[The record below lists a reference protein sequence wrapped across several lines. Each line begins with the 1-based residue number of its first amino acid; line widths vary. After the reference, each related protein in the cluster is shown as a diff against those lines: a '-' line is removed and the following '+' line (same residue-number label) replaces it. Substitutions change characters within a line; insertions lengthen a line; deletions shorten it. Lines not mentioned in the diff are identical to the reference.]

1 MPYNALMV
9 GILAGARQG
18 HILQQFDRVSD
29 GIDVVDVLQ
38 RIRDDLHPGQL
49 AFVDDQDT
57 SILGVSAGYGAGKT
71 RALCAKAV
79 HLAMANQGFIGVV
92 MEPTGPLIR
101 DIWQSDFDD
110 FLETY
115 DIPYTF
121 RASPLPEY
129 TLHLP
134 GGDTKILCRSFEN
147 WQRIIGI
154 NGAWVLADE
163 IDTVNPAIANKAFPK
178 ILGRLRSGNVRQ
190 FAAASTPE
198 GFRWMWQTFAS
209 DDGKGREDRRLIR
222 MRTQDNP
229 HLPPDFI
236 ERMQANYDPQLLKAY
251 LDGEFVNLT
260 TGQVYDRFDRVKH
273 VTTQVPDISREPLR
287 IGVDFNVG
295 NMSAVI
301 AIRAG
306 KSLYVVDE
314 VSGAHDTDALAQ
326 KIKAHYPDHKIYIYP
341 DASGGNRSTNA
352 TQTDIA
358 ILESY
363 GMSNQSPKANPP
375 VRDRVAAVQALLENG
390 KGEVRL
396 KIAASCVKMIEGLEL
411 QSYTEKGD
419 PDKDAGYDHMND
431 ALGYLIWREFNP
443 LHAGAGRGTGI
454 RLY

>member
-1 MPYNALMV
+1 MSL
-9 GILAGARQG
+9 LAGLDDSHLLSFMVPLNAG
-18 HILQQFDRVSD
+18 MKDTLE
-29 GIDVVDVLQ
+29 
-38 RIRDDLHPGQL
+38 RIRNDLHPGQL
-49 AFVDDQDT
+49 AFVDDQST

-71 RALCAKAV
+71 RSLCAKAV

-92 MEPTGPLIR
+92 LEPTGPLIR
-101 DIWQSDFDD
+101 DIWMSDFDD
-110 FLETY
+110 FLEAY

-129 TLHLP
+129 NLHLP

-154 NGAWVLADE
+154 NAAWILADE
-163 IDTVNPAIANKAFPK
+163 IDTVNPSIANKAFPK

-209 DDGKGREDRRLIR
+209 EDGKGREDRRLIR

-229 HLPPDFI
+229 YLPPDFI

-260 TGQVYDRFDRVKH
+260 TGQVYDRFDRAKH
-273 VTTQVPDISREPLR
+273 VAVQMPDISREPLR

-301 AIRAG
+301 AIRVG

-326 KIKAHYPDHKIYIYP
+326 KIKAHYPDHRIYVYP

-396 KIAASCVKMIEGLEL
+396 KIAASCVKTIECLEL

-431 ALGYLIWREFNP
+431 ALGYLVWREFNP

>member
-1 MPYNALMV
+1 MSL
-9 GILAGARQG
+9 LAGLDDSHLLSFMVPLNAG
-18 HILQQFDRVSD
+18 MKDT
-29 GIDVVDVLQ
+29 LQ
-38 RIRDDLHPGQL
+38 RIRSDLHPGQL
-49 AFVDDQDT
+49 AFVDDQTT

-110 FLETY
+110 FLEAY

-129 TLHLP
+129 NLHLP

-154 NGAWVLADE
+154 NGAWILADE

-209 DDGKGREDRRLIR
+209 EDGKGREDRRLIR

-229 HLPPDFI
+229 YLPPDFI

-260 TGQVYDRFDRVKH
+260 TGQVYDRFDRAKH
-273 VTTQVPDISREPLR
+273 VAVQMPDISREPLR

-301 AIRAG
+301 AIRVG

-326 KIKAHYPDHKIYIYP
+326 KIKAHYPDHKIYVYP

-363 GMSNQSPKANPP
+363 GMSNQSHKANPP

-396 KIAASCVKMIEGLEL
+396 KIAASCVKTIQCLEL

-443 LHAGAGRGTGI
+443 LHAGAGRGTGV

>member
-1 MPYNALMV
+1 MSILDREGSVLDRYN
-9 GILAGARQG
+9 I
-18 HILQQFDRVSD
+18 D
-29 GIDVVDVLQ
+29 GIDEIEVLQ
-38 RIRDDLHPGQL
+38 RIRNDLHPGQI
-49 AFVDDQDT
+49 AFVDDQVT
-57 SILGVSAGYGAGKT
+57 GILGVSAGYGAGKT

-110 FLETY
+110 FLEAY

-121 RASPLPEY
+121 RASQLPEY

-154 NGAWVLADE
+154 NGAWILADE

-209 DDGKGREDRRLIR
+209 EDGKNREDRKLIR

-229 HLPPDFI
+229 YLPPDFI

-260 TGQVYDRFDRVKH
+260 TGQVYDRFDRAKH
-273 VTTQVPDISREPLR
+273 VAVQMPDISREPLR

-301 AIRAG
+301 AIRVG

-314 VSGAHDTDALAQ
+314 VSGANDTDALAQ
-326 KIKAHYPDHKIYIYP
+326 KIKAHYPDHRIYVYP

-396 KIAASCVKMIEGLEL
+396 KIAASCVKTIECLEL

-431 ALGYLIWREFNP
+431 ALGYLVWREFNP

>member
-1 MPYNALMV
+1 MS
-9 GILAGARQG
+9 ILAAAKEG
-18 HILQQFDRVSD
+18 HILQQLNR
-29 GIDVVDVLQ
+29 GNGKLNITNLLA
-38 RIRDDLHPGQL
+38 RIRADLHPGQL
-49 AFVDDQDT
+49 AFVDDQT
-57 SILGVSAGYGAGKT
+57 SSILGVSAGYGAGKT

-79 HLAMANQGFIGVV
+79 HLAVANQGFIGVV

-110 FLETY
+110 FLEAY

-129 TLHLP
+129 MLHLP

-154 NGAWVLADE
+154 NAAWILTDE
-163 IDTVNPAIANKAFPK
+163 IDTVAVNIANKAFPK
-178 ILGRLRSGNVRQ
+178 ILGRLRAGNVRQ

-209 DDGKGREDRRLIR
+209 EDGKGRPDRRLIR

-229 HLPPDFI
+229 HLPADFI
-236 ERMQANYDPQLLKAY
+236 ELMQANYDPQLLKAY

-260 TGQVYDRFDRVKH
+260 TGQVYDRFDRAKH
-273 VTTQVPDISREPLR
+273 VIAIEAPSYREPLR
-287 IGVDFNVG
+287 IGVDFNIG

-301 AIRAG
+301 AYRNG
-306 KSLYVVDE
+306 KTLQVFDE
-314 VSGAHDTDALAQ
+314 VSGAHDTDTLAQ
-326 KIKAHYPDHKIYIYP
+326 TIKARYPDHRLYVYP

-352 TQTDIA
+352 SQTDIA

-363 GMSNQSPKANPP
+363 GMSNQSPRANPP

-390 KGEVRL
+390 KGEIRL
-396 KIAASCVKMIEGLEL
+396 SIAPSCAKTIECLEL
-411 QSYTEKGD
+411 QSYSERGE

-431 ALGYLIWREFNP
+431 ALGYLVWREFNP
-443 LHAGAGRGTGI
+443 LHAGAGRGTGVRI
-454 RLY
+454 Y

>member
-1 MPYNALMV
+1 MT
-9 GILAGARQG
+9 ILAAAPTG
-18 HILQQFDRVSD
+18 S
-29 GIDVVDVLQ
+29 VLQ
-38 RIRDDLHPGQL
+38 RIGYGDVDIDVPELLERIRADLHPGQL
-49 AFVDDQDT
+49 AFVDDQT
-57 SILGVSAGYGAGKT
+57 SSILGVSAGYGAGKT

-79 HLAMANQGFIGVV
+79 HLAVANQGFIGIVL
-92 MEPTGPLIR
+92 EPTGPLIR

-110 FLETY
+110 FLEAY

-129 TLHLP
+129 MLHLP

-147 WQRIIGI
+147 WTRIIGI

-163 IDTVNPAIANKAFPK
+163 IDTVAPSIANKAFPK
-178 ILGRLRSGNVRQ
+178 ILGRLRAGNVRQ

-209 DDGKGREDRRLIR
+209 EDGKGRPDRRLIR

-260 TGQVYDRFDRVKH
+260 TGQVYDRFDRAKH
-273 VTTQVPDISREPLR
+273 VVAIEAPSYREPLR

-301 AIRAG
+301 AYRNG
-306 KSLYVVDE
+306 KTLQVFDE
-314 VSGAHDTDALAQ
+314 VSGAHDTDTLAQ
-326 KIKAHYPDHKIYIYP
+326 AIKARYPDHRLYVYP

-352 TQTDIA
+352 SQTDIA

-363 GMSNQSPKANPP
+363 GMSNQSPRANPP

-390 KGEVRL
+390 KGEIRL
-396 KIAASCVKMIEGLEL
+396 SIAPSCAKTIECLEL
-411 QSYTEKGD
+411 QSYSERGE

-431 ALGYLIWREFNP
+431 ALGYLVWREFNP
-443 LHAGAGRGTGI
+443 LHAGAGRGTGVRI
-454 RLY
+454 Y

>member
-1 MPYNALMV
+1 
-9 GILAGARQG
+9 
-18 HILQQFDRVSD
+18 
-29 GIDVVDVLQ
+29 
-38 RIRDDLHPGQL
+38 
-49 AFVDDQDT
+49 
-57 SILGVSAGYGAGKT
+57 
-71 RALCAKAV
+71 
-79 HLAMANQGFIGVV
+79 
-92 MEPTGPLIR
+92 
-101 DIWQSDFDD
+101 
-110 FLETY
+110 
-115 DIPYTF
+115 
-121 RASPLPEY
+121 
-129 TLHLP
+129 LHLP

-154 NGAWVLADE
+154 NGAWILADE

-209 DDGKGREDRRLIR
+209 EDGKGREDRRLIR

-229 HLPPDFI
+229 YLPPDFI

-260 TGQVYDRFDRVKH
+260 TGQVYDRFDRAKH
-273 VTTQVPDISREPLR
+273 VAVQMPDISREPLR

-301 AIRAG
+301 AIRVG

-326 KIKAHYPDHKIYIYP
+326 KIKAHYPDHRIYVYP

-396 KIAASCVKMIEGLEL
+396 KIAASCVKTIECLEL

-431 ALGYLIWREFNP
+431 ALGLP
-443 LHAGAGRGTGI
+443 
-454 RLY
+454 RLA

>member
-1 MPYNALMV
+1 V
-9 GILAGARQG
+9 SILAIAREG
-18 HILQQFDRVSD
+18 HVLQQLNHGGELTDIEALLAS
-29 GIDVVDVLQ
+29 
-38 RIRDDLHPGQL
+38 IRADLHPGQL
-49 AFVDDQDT
+49 AFVDDQTT

-110 FLETY
+110 FLEAY

-154 NGAWVLADE
+154 NGAWILADE
-163 IDTVNPAIANKAFPK
+163 IDTVNPSIANKAFPK

-209 DDGKGREDRRLIR
+209 EDGKGREDRRLIR

-229 HLPPDFI
+229 YLPPDFI

-260 TGQVYDRFDRVKH
+260 TGQVYDRFDRAKH
-273 VTTQVPDISREPLR
+273 VAVQMPDISREPLR

-301 AIRAG
+301 AIRVG

-314 VSGAHDTDALAQ
+314 ISGAHDTDALAQ
-326 KIKAHYPDHKIYIYP
+326 KIKAHYPDHKIYVYP

-390 KGEVRL
+390 KREVRL
-396 KIAASCVKMIEGLEL
+396 KIAASCVKTIECLEL

-443 LHAGAGRGTGI
+443 LHAGAGRGTGV